1 MADISS
7 LGIYIHVPFCG
18 KKCSYCN
25 FYSVKYSKDLS
36 CGFVDAV
43 LRNIRFYAEK
53 SHNVDTIYF
62 GGGTPSLLAAE
73 HLGKII
79 GELKNNFTVETNAE
93 ITVEANPNTV
103 NFDKLSGFRKAGI
116 NRISFGVQ
124 SLSDSELKLLGRT
137 HTAERAKA
145 AVKDAQNAGF
155 ENISCDL
162 MIAIPD
168 QTAETMYRSIDGL
181 AKLGIRHI
189 SSYIL
194 KIEENTPF
202 CLDNTAERMPGDD
215 EIAELYIK
223 MVSRLEQHG
232 FMQYEISNFAAEGFE
247 SRHNTRYWK
256 CLDYIGIGPSA
267 HSCCGGTRFAAK
279 NDLEAF
285 IKSDVQPVITTDESP
300 CGLDERIML
309 SLRLKRGLDL
319 SETGKSRCNIEKK
332 IPDLIKA
339 GYAEYDGNFL
349 SLTPKGFL
357 MSNSVIGYIIDAI

>member
-36 CGFVDAV
+36 CGFVGAV

-62 GGGTPSLLAAE
+62 GGGSPSLLAAE

-93 ITVEANPNTV
+93 ITVEANPNTATL
-103 NFDKLSGFRKAGI
+103 DKPSGFRKAGI

-247 SRHNTRYWK
+247 CRHNTLYWK
-256 CLDYIGIGPSA
+256 CLDYIGIVPSA
-267 HSCCGGTRFAAK
+267 HACS
-279 NDLEAF
+279 
-285 IKSDVQPVITTDESP
+285 
-300 CGLDERIML
+300 
-309 SLRLKRGLDL
+309 
-319 SETGKSRCNIEKK
+319 
-332 IPDLIKA
+332 
-339 GYAEYDGNFL
+339 
-349 SLTPKGFL
+349 
-357 MSNSVIGYIIDAI
+357 